1 MLRKI
6 CVVKIHQGGG
16 VAAPI
21 ASQVLGE
28 VLPYL
33 EINKDNEKE
42 EDIREEV
49 VVPKITGKTVEEA
62 EKILK
67 GVGLEMDLNTKEI
80 NKKETIIKEQLPKAG
95 IKIYKNTK
103 IVVSI

>member
-80 NKKETIIKEQLPKAG
+80 NKKETIIKEQLPKVG